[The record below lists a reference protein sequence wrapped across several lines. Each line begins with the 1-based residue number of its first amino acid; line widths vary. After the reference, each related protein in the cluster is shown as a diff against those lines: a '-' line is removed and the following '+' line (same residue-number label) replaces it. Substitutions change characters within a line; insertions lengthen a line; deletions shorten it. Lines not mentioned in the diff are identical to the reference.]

1 MIEII
6 PYHPEHLSNS
16 SFQRP
21 LNPFFDGQAVSLRD
35 NGRTLGI
42 AGLVSIEGIPKLSG
56 LISEELKQR
65 PMLLHRVV
73 KKSLPHV
80 LDFFDLP
87 FIEAEVPKNNAIS
100 NRWLVSLGFTFHET
114 QDTVKVYRYNK
125 R

>member
-1 MIEII
+1 MIEVV
-6 PYHPEHLSNS
+6 PFYPEHLKNS

-21 LNPFFDGQAVSLRD
+21 LNHFFDGQAVSLRD
-35 NGRTLGI
+35 DGRTLGI
-42 AGLVSIEGIPKLSG
+42 AGLVSIGGIPKLAG
-56 LISEELKQR
+56 LVSEELKQR

-80 LDFFDLP
+80 IDFFDLP

-100 NRWLVSLGFTFHET
+100 NRWLLSLGFTFQET
-114 QDTVKVYRYNK
+114 QDTVNVYRYIK